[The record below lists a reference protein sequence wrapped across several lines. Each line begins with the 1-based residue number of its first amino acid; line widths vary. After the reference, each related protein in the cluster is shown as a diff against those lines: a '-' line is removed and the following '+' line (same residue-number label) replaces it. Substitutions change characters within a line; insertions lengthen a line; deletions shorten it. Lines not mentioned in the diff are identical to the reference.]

1 MLMVALFSKSA
12 VLKVEMPNIKKK
24 KIIIITNK
32 IKILI
37 FIY

>member
-24 KIIIITNK
+24 KNNNNN
-32 IKILI
+32 
-37 FIY
+37 